1 MHNIKVKNFSVGKGE
16 KLCVIA
22 GPCLMESQDLGMRVA
37 EHMVGLSE
45 KLGFNYVFKSSYEK
59 DNRGAASNPRGL
71 GIQEGLKAH

>member
-1 MHNIKVKNFSVGKGE
+1 MSTVKIKNFNIGKGE

-22 GPCLMESQDLGMRVA
+22 GPCLLESEELGMQVA

-59 DNRGAASNPRGL
+59 DNRGGSGR
-71 GIQEGLKAH
+71 AHV

>member
-1 MHNIKVKNFSVGKGE
+1 MNNVKVKNFSVGKGE

-22 GPCLMESQDLGMRVA
+22 GPCLLENVDLGMRVA

-59 DNRGAASNPRGL
+59 R
-71 GIQEGLKAH
+71 